1 MPATDKTPGFDAV
14 SALRGV
20 GLRPT
25 RQRVALVRLIA
36 EGGDRH
42 LSAEELHGEAH
53 EAGIRVSVAT
63 VYNTLHRFV
72 RAGLLRE
79 IAVAPGCV
87 RFDTNTRHHHH
98 FYDENNGELIDV
110 SGEAVSFAELP
121 AAPDG
126 RRIARV
132 DVIVRLS
139 RTGQS

>member
-63 VYNTLHRFV
+63 V
-72 RAGLLRE
+72 A
-79 IAVAPGCV
+79 
-87 RFDTNTRHHHH
+87 
-98 FYDENNGELIDV
+98 
-110 SGEAVSFAELP
+110 GEAVSFAELP

-139 RTGQS
+139 RTGQN